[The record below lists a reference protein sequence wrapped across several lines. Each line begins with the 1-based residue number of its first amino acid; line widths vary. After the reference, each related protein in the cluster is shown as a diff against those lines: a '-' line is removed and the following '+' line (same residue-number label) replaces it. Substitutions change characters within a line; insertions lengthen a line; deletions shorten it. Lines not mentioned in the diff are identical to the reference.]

1 MLITDQEWKENK
13 EKEKVLYWIISK
25 MEIEFKYYSLK
36 LSNKLKEESYIEFIQ
51 ENSIEFLV
59 PSIYL
64 IYAWLMV
71 YAKLYLTYFKD
82 YILFIRLTYS
92 NYAI

>member
-13 EKEKVLYWIISK
+13 EKEKVLYWITSK

-51 ENSIEFLV
+51 ENLIEFLV
-59 PSIYL
+59 QSIYL
-64 IYAWLMV
+64 IYAWLIV

-82 YILFIRLTYS
+82 YILFIRLTYG
-92 NYAI
+92 NYTI

>member
-1 MLITDQEWKENK
+1 
-13 EKEKVLYWIISK
+13 

-51 ENSIEFLV
+51 ENLIEFLV
-59 PSIYL
+59 QSIYL
-64 IYAWLMV
+64 IYAQLIV

-82 YILFIRLTYS
+82 YILFIRLTYG
-92 NYAI
+92 NYTI